1 MDHTPEELEVIP
13 NDGNQKPAYKEHTLL
28 HRIVSW
34 ILIAIVL
41 VGFIG
46 SCYWMAFYGV

>member
-1 MDHTPEELEVIP
+1 MDHTPEELEVVQ
-13 NDGNQKPAYKEHTLL
+13 NETMQKPAYKEHTLG

-41 VGFIG
+41 FGFIG